1 MSRAGLSV
9 MEKVRV
15 RTEQE
20 RRFWVPELLT
30 PFCPLTSEFQRGYPH
45 VREPMSSALQKVCD
59 RRQLDG
65 WKMFSQPV
73 NTHPGESCHHSH
85 HNDTSI
91 HGHENIMEILSHPSG
106 CLEISRGP
114 EFAPKEYGQPLSP
127 GVRPAPSTDP
137 PLPLPPCSFHIISQK
152 AS

>member
-1 MSRAGLSV
+1 MSTCARAHVKGS
-9 MEKVRV
+9 
-15 RTEQE
+15 TEG
-20 RRFWVPELLT
+20 V
-30 PFCPLTSEFQRGYPH
+30 
-45 VREPMSSALQKVCD
+45 
-59 RRQLDG
+59 RQLDG

-85 HNDTSI
+85 HDDTSVRD
-91 HGHENIMEILSHPSG
+91 HENNMEILSHPSS

-127 GVRPAPSTDP
+127 GVHPAPSTDP